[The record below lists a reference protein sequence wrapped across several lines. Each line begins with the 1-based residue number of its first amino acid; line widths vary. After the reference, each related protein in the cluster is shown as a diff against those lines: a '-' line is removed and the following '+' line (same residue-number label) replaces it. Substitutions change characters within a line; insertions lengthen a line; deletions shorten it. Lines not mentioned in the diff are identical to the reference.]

1 MIYTHSKEYQS
12 LFIGLSE
19 ENWIRDL
26 AIAMRTLTIERC
38 SKSVCKSDVHILMLW
53 PFSSKL
59 WSFRGISWRS
69 SWKIIVAATWYLLWP
84 SSCPKSPVA
93 TPDKEKTNFKIK
105 TCFRSMLLL
114 FKHLGSEVRSAAFVP
129 LLQISNWKSHANCG
143 VRSLDCPTYNQFH
156 MRQLWSGHAV
166 PVILVTAC
174 VCRSVTC
181 ETKTANIDAVLLTK
195 IWCVDVFLPVTTWC

>member
-1 MIYTHSKEYQS
+1 
-12 LFIGLSE
+12 
-19 ENWIRDL
+19 
-26 AIAMRTLTIERC
+26 MRTLTIERC

-181 ETKTANIDAVLLTK
+181 ETKTVNISFWRKPDA
-195 IWCVDVFLPVTTWC
+195 